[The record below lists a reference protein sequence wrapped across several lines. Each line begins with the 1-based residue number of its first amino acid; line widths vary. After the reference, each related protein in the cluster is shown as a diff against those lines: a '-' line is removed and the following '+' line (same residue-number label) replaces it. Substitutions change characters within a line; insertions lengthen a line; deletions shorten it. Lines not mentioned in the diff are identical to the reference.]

1 MADTHTIKADTKT
14 NSDNTPNDKTFNSN
28 NTPNNDNDGRAIPL
42 NFIGHSLLLLFA
54 VLVLAGLVHSYW
66 YGENGQYAIR
76 SIQDELAYQ
85 QQINAAQLQK
95 NNRLKADIADLKS
108 GVIAIEEHARVDLG
122 LIKPQEIFVQL
133 STAPVA
139 HQDIPNT
146 SNEPDAQE
154 VLDIM
159 VEDTP

>member
-1 MADTHTIKADTKT
+1 MADTDTSNATDVPKNDDG
-14 NSDNTPNDKTFNSN
+14 NSQ
-28 NTPNNDNDGRAIPL
+28 AIPL
-42 NFIGHSLLLLFA
+42 SFIGHSVLLLFA

-76 SIQDELAYQ
+76 AIQDELAYQ
-85 QQINAAQLQK
+85 QQINATQLQK

-133 STAPVA
+133 STAPVV
-139 HQDIPNT
+139 HQAIPDT